1 MAFRMKSNLAS
12 LLGTRTESVSKQ
24 RSNDLSK
31 NPVAEDAASGGMHAE
46 LNMNP
51 FDSNAAPEVNMEM
64 PSVSKKEKTESSD
77 SDDSSDTKKQSV
89 FAQNPIYSTPY
100 KEAISSGTYG
110 SSRGSTMRNG
120 SLSKGAKYHG
130 SVHTDAEDEL
140 RQEGAYH
147 PRNVNNN
154 TSSSGTP
161 ASEYKK
167 SVTPDAQPSETKSSS
182 PKPYV
187 KEGGKATGKISSYK
201 KGSKERYA
209 EYEARGWKQD
219 DTTKGGKGTSTTNNA
234 TARTPGE
241 GETAIND
248 VGNRIKDQKVNLDV
262 KTNSQAGD
270 TIANALSTKYKK
282 DTTEKSNTKIQ
293 PVKTNSETPKPQTKA
308 QKLRKRAD
316 DVSSRNP
323 DRARRLKNRAAR
335 KEGRV
340 ERKEIRKRGKES
352 GTRNYKE
359 IQKSRDN
366 QKVKQTFSDGKG
378 GTKKGVSR
386 RGTEDKK
393 SE

>member
-77 SDDSSDTKKQSV
+77 SDDSSDTKKESV

-100 KEAISSGTYG
+100 KETISSGTYG
-110 SSRGSTMRNG
+110 SSRGSTMRSG
-120 SLSKGAKYHG
+120 GPKL
-130 SVHTDAEDEL
+130 HTKDADGKRKPHLEVGDTATI
-140 RQEGAYH
+140 G
-147 PRNVNNN
+147 
-154 TSSSGTP
+154 
-161 ASEYKK
+161 
-167 SVTPDAQPSETKSSS
+167 DQPSETKSSS